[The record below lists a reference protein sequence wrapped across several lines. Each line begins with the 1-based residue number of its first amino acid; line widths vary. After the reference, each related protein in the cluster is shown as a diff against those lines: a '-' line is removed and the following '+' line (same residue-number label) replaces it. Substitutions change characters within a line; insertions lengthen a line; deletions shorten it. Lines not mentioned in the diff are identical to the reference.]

1 MIKFPG
7 GGFLKLLHAFLM
19 LLVHLSPALGF
30 ISGARVGDANNIRCL
45 EGERQALLEF
55 KRGLVGDYDKLS
67 SWRSEDEHKNC
78 CNWEGFHCDN
88 QTGHVLELEVHDLR
102 GMISPSIL
110 ELPNLTTLDLSGND
124 FNQNHIPEF
133 ICSLSNLKHLD
144 FSLANLSGS
153 FPHQLGNL
161 SHLQYLYI
169 HTNDLKISENL
180 EWLSHLSSLEYLD
193 LSHTNLSA
201 ANDWLEVVSHLPNLT
216 SLHLWS
222 SSYELFISFPF
233 QLFEIFYLS

>member
-1 MIKFPG
+1 
-7 GGFLKLLHAFLM
+7 M
-19 LLVHLSPALGF
+19 LTT
-30 ISGARVGDANNIRCL
+30 SGAQRGR
-45 EGERQALLEF
+45 EALLEF
-55 KRGLVGDYDKLS
+55 KRGLVDDSGKLS
-67 SWRSEDEHKNC
+67 SRRSEDEHKNC
-78 CNWEGFHCDN
+78 CNWEGVHCDN

-110 ELPNLTTLDLSGND
+110 ELPYLTTLDLSGND

-169 HTNDLKISENL
+169 HTNDLKINENL
-180 EWLSHLSSLEYLD
+180 EWLSHLSSLVYLD

-201 ANDWLEVVSHLPNLT
+201 ANDWLEVVSPSPKFNKLVLVVM
-216 SLHLWS
+216 
-222 SSYELFISFPF
+222 
-233 QLFEIFYLS
+233 